1 MKIYARFICSFALIL
16 ALLVCGL
23 HGTADAKYQV
33 GETQSYR
40 VEISAAGGNDTA
52 IIQREGATFIKVHLE
67 ALSLVGSD
75 TLRLF
80 DADGTLQSTYDSSS
94 NGSLWIPSVEGDAA
108 TIVLNAPEGSASRAV
123 IDEFGWG
130 FGETEML
137 SANGYV
143 ADSLIIE
150 STCGTDD
157 KRDRECHRGTYRY
170 NEAGSVGR
178 LRFRDDDTGGFF
190 LCTGFLVSYQDH
202 FITNNHCI
210 DTTTEAASAEARFN
224 YEYTSCGGST
234 LKSWDQFNGSTLV
247 WTSTGLDAT
256 LIIINGDPAA
266 TYGYLPLSGRVLQ
279 RNDPIYLPQ
288 HPAGLP
294 KKIVATNNGSL
305 WATVPT
311 PLTSES
317 GYTTNS
323 SFLHNA
329 DTLGGSSGSP
339 VLDTQNYVIGLHHT
353 GYASPPY
360 SCTILHP
367 AHPTGNPAD
376 GYNGAILMSRILP
389 QIAGFLPA
397 DILQRASGSCPGCSG
412 WRWSRVR
419 EAWRYTSGAAERMW
433 AYFQTASPN
442 YIWTDA
448 KADRLRSRMIVEGA
462 GSGHW
467 LGTYWWSSNSWSNI
481 RLWYN

>member
-210 DTTTEAASAEARFN
+210 DTTTEAAMLRLDSTTNTHPAAEAPSRVGTNSMGAHWSGPAPGWTQPLSSSTGTRRQHTVTCPYPAASCNEMTRFT
-224 YEYTSCGGST
+224 YLST
-234 LKSWDQFNGSTLV
+234 PRASRRKSWLPTMAACGRLYRHRSPVN
-247 WTSTGLDAT
+247 
-256 LIIINGDPAA
+256 PAI
-266 TYGYLPLSGRVLQ
+266 P
-279 RNDPIYLPQ
+279 
-288 HPAGLP
+288 
-294 KKIVATNNGSL
+294 
-305 WATVPT
+305 PT
-311 PLTSES
+311 PL
-317 GYTTNS
+317 
-323 SFLHNA
+323 SF
-329 DTLGGSSGSP
+329 TM
-339 VLDTQNYVIGLHHT
+339 
-353 GYASPPY
+353 
-360 SCTILHP
+360 
-367 AHPTGNPAD
+367 PTP
-376 GYNGAILMSRILP
+376 S
-389 QIAGFLPA
+389 AGVQAP
-397 DILQRASGSCPGCSG
+397 RC
-412 WRWSRVR
+412 
-419 EAWRYTSGAAERMW
+419 
-433 AYFQTASPN
+433 
-442 YIWTDA
+442 WTP
-448 KADRLRSRMIVEGA
+448 KI
-462 GSGHW
+462 
-467 LGTYWWSSNSWSNI
+467 T
-481 RLWYN
+481 